1 MTRRELLKV
10 VARVD
15 VYIAIVSTLT
25 LVAGVIMLV
34 WIGALL

>member
-25 LVAGVIMLV
+25 LVAVVIMLV

>member
-15 VYIAIVSTLT
+15 VYIAIVTTLT
-25 LVAGVIMLV
+25 LLAVLVMLV